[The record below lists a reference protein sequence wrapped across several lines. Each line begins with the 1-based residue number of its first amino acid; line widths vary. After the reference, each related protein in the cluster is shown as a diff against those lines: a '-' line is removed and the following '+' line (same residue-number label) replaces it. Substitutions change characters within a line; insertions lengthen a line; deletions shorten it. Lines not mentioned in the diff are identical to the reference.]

1 MSETAKIKQVS
12 FACPKCK
19 HSLGSVNNGLYCNM
33 CDRTYPVLRNI
44 PDFLSGDSEAGN
56 APVFGGIS
64 GLTTLNR
71 MARRMDRFAHF
82 YESKFFVSALLKL
95 SGIRSDSSHFMDGIA
110 SFHAKTLEGI
120 TGAVLDVACGPA
132 TYSRRTATPL
142 RNIYGIDIS
151 MGMLRQGMTYAERDR
166 VTGVYLA
173 RARVEELPFEDAVFA
188 GVICSGS
195 LHLFPDPVLALRE
208 IARTMKSGAPLSV
221 QTFVAGKT
229 LINRFLQGHS
239 WVHTFELDGLRQDLI
254 QAGFEEFRPEVDGI
268 VLTFG
273 ARKA

>member
-19 HSLGSVNNGLYCNM
+19 HSLRSANNALYCSV
-33 CDRTYPVLRNI
+33 CDRTYPVISNI

-56 APVFGGIS
+56 APVSIFGGIF
-64 GLTTLNR
+64 GLATVNR
-71 MARRMDRFAHF
+71 IARGADWLAPF
-82 YESKFFVSALLKL
+82 YESKFWLSAVLKL
-95 SGIRSDSSHFMDGIA
+95 AGIRSDSSHFMDRIA
-110 SFHAKTLEGI
+110 SFHAKTLERI

-132 TYSRRTATPL
+132 TYSRRAATPL
-142 RNIYGIDIS
+142 RNVYGIDIS
-151 MGMLRQGMTYAERDR
+151 MGMLRQGMTYVEQDH

-195 LHLFPDPVLALRE
+195 LHLFPDAALALRE

-229 LINRFLQGHS
+229 LSDRF
-239 WVHTFELDGLRQDLI
+239 VHTFELDELQQDLT

-268 VLTFG
+268 MLTFS
-273 ARKA
+273 ACKP

>member
-1 MSETAKIKQVS
+1 
-12 FACPKCK
+12 
-19 HSLGSVNNGLYCNM
+19 M
-33 CDRTYPVLRNI
+33 CDRTYPVISNI

-71 MARRMDRFAHF
+71 MARRMDRFAHI
-82 YESKFFVSALLKL
+82 YESKFYVSAALKL
-95 SGIRSDSSHFMDGIA
+95 SGIRSDSSHFMDQIA
-110 SFHAKTLEGI
+110 SFHAKTLEGV

-132 TYSRRTATPL
+132 TYSRRAATSL
-142 RNIYGIDIS
+142 RNVYGIDIS
-151 MGMLRQGMTYAERDR
+151 MGMLQQGLTYVERDH

-173 RARVEELPFEDAVFA
+173 RARVEELPFEEAVFA

-195 LHLFPDPVLALRE
+195 LHLFPDPVLALGE
-208 IARTMKSGAPLSV
+208 IARTMTSGAPLSV

-229 LINRFLQGHS
+229 LINRFVQGRS
-239 WVHTFELDGLRQDLI
+239 WVHTFELDELQQDLT

-268 VLTFG
+268 VLTFS